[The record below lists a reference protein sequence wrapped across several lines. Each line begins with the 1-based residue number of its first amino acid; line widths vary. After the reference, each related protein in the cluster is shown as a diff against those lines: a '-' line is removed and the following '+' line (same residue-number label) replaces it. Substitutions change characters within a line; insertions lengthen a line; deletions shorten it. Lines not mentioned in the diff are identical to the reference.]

1 VLSKIE
7 VANNLRETMIAI
19 VFFALLIAGAS
30 SIITDCNRNS
40 SSPQCELRST
50 CVRVGFLSRFQVP
63 GQPAPFAL
71 DFLDSCA
78 FDEDERDAQLRI
90 MPVAL
95 SEMVGDSQVVK
106 SVAQFASISSWRAT
120 IDSDAR
126 RFELAVQEHSI
137 ADLCDPALGAGQLCF
152 DMFAASELFDAN
164 RTLVTTIRVSGWDWA
179 NASTSFAATFAVSVA
194 SLFTGKLTS
203 VEQLNASRSSLLLR
217 VQTAVSAFEMQTWTA
232 AADGSWTWS
241 LRDGRAT
248 LQFASRQQA
257 EIALSFSVRAL
268 SSPTTTASKTD
279 GDAHV
284 LLAGVPEQQFVVIV
298 ASCSAAALVC
308 CIIVIAIIAHHT
320 VRKRRRAQ
328 SH

>member
-1 VLSKIE
+1 
-7 VANNLRETMIAI
+7 
-19 VFFALLIAGAS
+19 
-30 SIITDCNRNS
+30 
-40 SSPQCELRST
+40 
-50 CVRVGFLSRFQVP
+50 LSRFQVP

-120 IDSDAR
+120 IDSDTR
-126 RFELAVQEHSI
+126 TFEVAVQQHALS

-152 DMFAASELFDAN
+152 DVFAASELFDAN
-164 RTLVTTIRVSGWDWA
+164 QTLVTTIRVSGWDWA
-179 NASTSFAATFAVSVA
+179 NASTSFAATFGVSVA
-194 SLFTGKLTS
+194 SVFTGKLTS
-203 VEQLNASRSSLLLR
+203 VVQINASRSSLLLH
-217 VQTAVSAFEMQTWTA
+217 VQTAVSAFELQTWTA
-232 AADGSWTWS
+232 AADASWSWS

-268 SSPTTTASKTD
+268 SSPATTASKSD
-279 GDAHV
+279 SDAQV
-284 LLAGVPEQQFVVIV
+284 LVAGVPQQQFVVIV

-308 CIIVIAIIAHHT
+308 CIILTAVIAHHT